1 LERILIAV
9 FAFQASID
17 PGIITL
23 FWDMVQETLLYV
35 ISLLFAVML
44 LVILGQKLRI
54 AYPVF
59 LVIGGLLISLI
70 PAAPHPAIS
79 PDLIFLIFLPPL
91 LYEAAWYTSWPN
103 FWKMRWPIGLH
114 GFGLVIV
121 TSAIVAFFSEK
132 LIPRFTVS
140 IGLLLG
146 GIISPPDAVA
156 ASSVLKLFKI
166 PKKVKTI
173 LEGESLVNDASSL
186 TVFRFALAAVISG
199 TFVLHKAALSFAL
212 VTVMGIAV
220 GLIIGQV
227 IFYVHKLFSATTNI
241 ATSLTLITP
250 YIMYLTAEHFHCSGV
265 LAVVSG
271 GLFLSARSK
280 DILNYKARLQ
290 SAGVWHTLAFIL
302 NGLIFILIGLQ
313 LPHIVNGLKYYTVSE
328 GIRYG
333 LIISGMII
341 IIRLIWVFGATYIPL
356 LFNKKLRS
364 EGMRPD
370 PREIFLIGWAGMRG
384 VVSLASA
391 LAIPVTLDNGN
402 EFPERDLVLFI
413 SFVVILVTLVLQGLT
428 LPWVIKKLKLTED
441 QLKIPADIQAQQIH
455 LTLIKL
461 ALDLIEEKYSGLVHS
476 NTMVYN
482 MKEKYENELGFIRA
496 NIDSMKTMPD
506 EKQQIFEYN
515 QVQLDIGELFHRQL
529 ALLHSQDLFD
539 EDVIRSEEAKIDL
552 EQNKIS

>member
-1 LERILIAV
+1 
-9 FAFQASID
+9 
-17 PGIITL
+17 
-23 FWDMVQETLLYV
+23 MVQETLLYV

-59 LVIGGLLISLI
+59 LVIGGLVVSLI
-70 PAAPHPAIS
+70 PGAPHPAIS

-91 LYEAAWYTSWPN
+91 LYEAAWYTSWPS

-121 TSAIVAFFSEK
+121 TSVIVAFLSEK
-132 LIPRFTVS
+132 LIPRFTLS

-186 TVFRFALAAVISG
+186 TVFRFAAAAVISG
-199 TFVLHKAALSFAL
+199 TFIMHKAALSFVF
-212 VTVMGIAV
+212 VTVMGIAI
-220 GLIIGQV
+220 GLVIGQI
-227 IFYVHKLFSATTNI
+227 IFYIHSKLFFSTTPNI
-241 ATSLTLITP
+241 ATALTLITP

-271 GLFLSARSK
+271 GLFLSSRSR

-313 LPHIVNGLKYYTVSE
+313 LPLIVNGLKYYSISE

-333 LIISGMII
+333 LIISGLII
-341 IIRLIWVFGATYIPL
+341 IIRLMWVFGATYLPL
-356 LFNKKLRS
+356 LFNKKLRR
-364 EGMRPD
+364 EGLRPN

-391 LAIPVTLDNGN
+391 LAIPVTFANGN

-428 LPWVIKKLKLTED
+428 LPWVIKQLKLTED
-441 QLKIPADIQAQQIH
+441 KLEIPADIQAQQIH
-455 LTLIKL
+455 LLLMKM
-461 ALDLIEEKYSGLVHS
+461 ALERIDEKYADLAES
-476 NTMVYN
+476 NTLVYN
-482 MKEKYENELGFIRA
+482 MKKQFENELGFIRA
-496 NIDSMKTMPD
+496 NIDSMKTTPD
-506 EKQQIFEYN
+506 EKQHVLEYN
-515 QVQLDIGELFHRQL
+515 RVHLNIGD
-529 ALLHSQDLFD
+529 LLHRVLAQLQTQDLFD
-539 EDVIRSEEAKIDL
+539 EDVIRAEEAKIDL
-552 EQNKIS
+552 ELNKIV